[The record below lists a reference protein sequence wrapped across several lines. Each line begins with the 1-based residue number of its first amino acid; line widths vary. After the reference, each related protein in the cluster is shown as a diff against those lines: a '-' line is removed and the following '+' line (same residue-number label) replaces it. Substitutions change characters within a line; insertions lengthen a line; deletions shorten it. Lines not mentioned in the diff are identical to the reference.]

1 MKLVSFIWRGETGTG
16 YLKGDSIVITQG
28 LGGRET
34 GEEVKIDQVKLT
46 APLIPSAI
54 FCTLVNSPR
63 MLGVEDKRE
72 AREMLGSPKFF
83 LKLPQLVIGPGDVI
97 LAPQSGVRP
106 EVEIGVIVSK
116 PLKMASREEARNAI
130 LGYTVFNDVTAPGEM
145 KEDMY
150 YAYRRDPMDGKVK
163 KMAVRGSHFRN
174 KNRDTFAP
182 MGPWIVTAD
191 ELGDITGLTMRSIY
205 GDVVV
210 QEGKSD
216 ELIYGVEDLLVE
228 VSKVLTVPRLS
239 LISTGT
245 IGYRGA
251 EEASEYKFQ
260 ALEANLVV
268 EVEKIGK
275 LENPVKVE
283 RHHQS

>member
-1 MKLVSFIWRGETGTG
+1 MGMKLVSFIQEGERKFG
-16 YLKGDSIVITQG
+16 YLKGDSIILTQELAG
-28 LGGRET
+28 KET
-34 GEEVKIDQVKLT
+34 GEEVKVNQVKLT
-46 APLIPSAI
+46 APLVPSAI

-63 MLGVEDKRE
+63 MLGVESKEE

-83 LKLPQLVIGPGDVI
+83 LKLPQVVIGPGDTI
-97 LAPQSGVRP
+97 LAPKSGVRP

-116 PLKMASREEARNAI
+116 PLKMASRDEARNAV

-182 MGPWIVTAD
+182 MGPWIVTPD
-191 ELGDITGLTMRSIY
+191 ELSDLSGLTMRSIY

-210 QEGKSD
+210 QEGKTD
-216 ELIYGVEDLLVE
+216 ELIFGVEDLLVE

-260 ALEANLVV
+260 AMEANLVV
-268 EVEKIGK
+268 EVEKIGR
-275 LENPVKVE
+275 LENPVRVE
-283 RHHQS
+283 RS